1 MPVTPENGHSSYE
14 SNERDD
20 FESTGKNPSDLEE
33 NRTAHQKVQSLFARL
48 RGPSHRTNEI
58 TDEPAPQQIGRYRI
72 EKLIGQG
79 TFGNVYLGFDPDLER
94 SVAVKVPRRSF
105 FDESANKQFLNEAQA
120 VAKLK
125 HPNIVSVH
133 EIGKEG
139 EQFYIASDFI
149 DGISME
155 QWRRDDPLENHEA
168 AQLCLTI
175 TLAVAHAHDHGI
187 IHRDLKPSNIMV
199 DRNNKPFIM
208 DFGLAKFQSV
218 EATMTSEGRI
228 LGTPAYM
235 SPEQA
240 RGENQEVD
248 VRSDIYSL
256 GVMLFELLTGERP
269 FRGSTNVLLQQV
281 INKEAPD
288 PQRLNSHVSRDL
300 STICLKCLEKS
311 PSKRYQTAKLLA
323 DEFSCVL
330 GGEPI
335 SARPITWMERTGR
348 WCKRKPALASLYI
361 LVAIVATSFITA
373 VALNFRNAEQ
383 EGSDLTGLEVRS
395 SGTPPPVTM
404 LDSTEIDAAVTAALE
419 KAAVEKTVAVTAGLA
434 EGDWKAVLALDPNNS
449 EGLRMQNTAEKAA
462 VITAGLAEGDWET
475 VLAFDAKNSDGL
487 RMRATAV
494 AAVRARAPITNTIDM
509 KLKLIPAGTFMM
521 GSPAGENGRGNDEQ
535 QHKVTI
541 SKAFYM
547 QTTAVTLG
555 QWKALMGNEPWKGR
569 ELSKQYVEEGDDYA
583 VSNVN
588 WDDAVAYC
596 KKLSEKE
603 GKTYRLP
610 TEAEWEYA
618 CRAGSTTAWCFG
630 DDEKVFGDYAWTSFG
645 GPLNT
650 LHAQPVELKTPNSF
664 GLYDMHGNVFE
675 WCHDFYGEDY
685 YKQSPEKDPMGP
697 ASGSLRVYRG
707 GEWDDQSRSA
717 RSARRDRL
725 DAVNRYDH
733 SGFRLVRELD

>member
-1 MPVTPENGHSSYE
+1 MMPVTPENDQSSYE

-20 FESTGKNPSDLEE
+20 FESTGKDASDLEE
-33 NRTAHQKVQSLFARL
+33 NWTAHQKVQSLFARL
-48 RGPSHRTNEI
+48 RGPSHQPNEI
-58 TDEPAPQQIGRYRI
+58 TDGPAPQQIGRYKI

-94 SVAVKVPRRSF
+94 SVAVKVPRQSF

-125 HPNIVSVH
+125 HSNIVSVY

-139 EQFYIASDFI
+139 EQFYIVSDFI

-281 INKEAPD
+281 INNEAPD

-311 PSKRYQTAKLLA
+311 PVKRYQTALQLV
-323 DEFSCVL
+323 DELTCFL
-330 GGEPI
+330 DGKPI
-335 SARPITWMERTGR
+335 TARPVTWMERSWR
-348 WCKRKPALASLYI
+348 WCKRKPA
-361 LVAIVATSFITA
+361 V
-373 VALNFRNAEQ
+373 
-383 EGSDLTGLEVRS
+383 
-395 SGTPPPVTM
+395 
-404 LDSTEIDAAVTAALE
+404 
-419 KAAVEKTVAVTAGLA
+419 AGLWA
-434 EGDWKAVLALDPNNS
+434 LA
-449 EGLRMQNTAEKAA
+449 
-462 VITAGLAEGDWET
+462 T
-475 VLAFDAKNSDGL
+475 VLL
-487 RMRATAV
+487 
-494 AAVRARAPITNTIDM
+494 
-509 KLKLIPAGTFMM
+509 L
-521 GSPAGENGRGNDEQ
+521 
-535 QHKVTI
+535 
-541 SKAFYM
+541 
-547 QTTAVTLG
+547 TL
-555 QWKALMGNEPWKGR
+555 
-569 ELSKQYVEEGDDYA
+569 SI
-583 VSNVN
+583 
-588 WDDAVAYC
+588 
-596 KKLSEKE
+596 
-603 GKTYRLP
+603 
-610 TEAEWEYA
+610 
-618 CRAGSTTAWCFG
+618 
-630 DDEKVFGDYAWTSFG
+630 G
-645 GPLNT
+645 GPLVALQQAENAREQK
-650 LHAQPVELKTPNSF
+650 LFVRIADRQRQGALDAVEREREQRKIANELRDKEIESNRYISKHLAEISHHVMFQSNDLELRGMITEFWQDSSQYMRTDFEVRNLMELASKSGVLMHQANAIAMKYNSVI
-664 GLYDMHGNVFE
+664 LNSTFE
-675 WCHDFYGEDY
+675 VDQND
-685 YKQSPEKDPMGP
+685 
-697 ASGSLRVYRG
+697 LRRAMRFL
-707 GEWDDQSRSA
+707 D
-717 RSARRDRL
+717 DRL
-725 DAVNRYDH
+725 DSIVAAKEMPNLKSELESRGEEALRYLQLLEDEGLMLKGQICLYQGNTTQSQHLLEQYAEKVESQVSGTEDMQVKFILYRNLFNSYYALGHAYRH
-733 SGFRLVRELD
+733 SNSHEKAIEAYTASSRHGETVAESPEDSGNIRLLLYVHYRLVSKFYPETEDSKVLQRIAQLKSELQTMGQFNDERETWLMEDLTAIRPARKTPSISSTGNPSAIDE